1 MESFFKNKSLVEV
14 ISRWKIHLAV
24 IAIVSAGIGVFISS
38 PVVMIP
44 KFKSTA
50 LIYPVNIYVYSEE
63 STTEQMLQVLNSN
76 DIKEKMLKAF
86 DLAKHYKIDPK
97 DPQFYTS
104 FLGEYD
110 DNVSINKTEYESVEI
125 RVLDKD
131 PQVASN
137 MVDSI
142 ISFYDQKIASLHR
155 KKHKEA
161 MEISKEILDKKI
173 IELDSLEA
181 KQKEIRQ
188 TYGILSFGSQANEAT
203 KGEIQGN
210 NKAKELF
217 KNLQDKG
224 SYSQRVDTLVWYA
237 RRDYLYFKNQYETEL
252 REIKKD
258 ITYSQIISYPYPA
271 DKKSYPVRWAV
282 VLLTVISSI
291 IFSLIVI
298 SFIESKRKK
307 V

>member
-1 MESFFKNKSLVEV
+1 MESFFKNKSLIEV

-24 IAIVSAGIGVFISS
+24 IAVVSAGIGVFISS
-38 PVVMIP
+38 PIVMTP
-44 KFKSTA
+44 KYKSTA
-50 LIYPVNIYVYSEE
+50 LIYPVNIYEYSDE
-63 STTEQMLQVLNSN
+63 STTEQMLQIIGSN
-76 DIKEKMLKAF
+76 DIKVKMLEAF

-97 DPQFYTS
+97 DPQFYTY

-110 DNVSINKTEYESVEI
+110 DNVSINKTEFESVEI
-125 RVLDKD
+125 RVLDKN
-131 PQVASN
+131 PQVASD

-155 KKHKEA
+155 KKHREA
-161 MEISKEILDKKI
+161 MDISKEILDQKI
-173 IELDSLEA
+173 KELDSLEG

-188 TYGILSFGSQANEAT
+188 TFGILSFGTQATEAT
-203 KGEIQGN
+203 KGEISGN

-217 KNLQDKG
+217 KNLQEQG
-224 SYSQRVDTLVWYA
+224 SYSQRLDTLVWYA
-237 RRDYLYFKNQYETEL
+237 RRDYLFFKNQYETEL
-252 REIKKD
+252 IETTKNIS
-258 ITYSQIISYPYPA
+258 YSQVVSFPYPA

-282 VLLTVISSI
+282 VLLTVISSM

-307 V
+307 A